1 MGEVFYISD
10 SRQKT
15 DRKLPRTAFKPGQSG
30 NPSGRPKENP
40 EAKEI
45 LKAATVEAAKKL
57 VGLLESKNEK
67 MRFLAAQAILDRT
80 QGKPETMSRVEV
92 KNIDTPYNLE
102 LLCKEELQILER
114 ILIKANDKPTG
125 INA

>member
-1 MGEVFYISD
+1 MFYISD
-10 SRQKT
+10 NRQTT

-80 QGKPETMSRVEV
+80 QGKPESMNKIEFSDVS
-92 KNIDTPYNLE
+92 K
-102 LLCKEELQILER
+102 QQF
-114 ILIKANDKPTG
+114 LIKWESKQEQEFIQIQAQKQPTQL
-125 INA
+125 I